1 MAMTDEELSTCRK
14 IIHGHAVA
22 AAAGNLVPVPGV
34 GIATDTVTMTTMAMA
49 LAAALGGS
57 ITESV
62 AKTMAV
68 NAIISTIKRQPVR
81 IIAKEVS
88 KIVPIVGQ
96 LVAPSVSVAMLES
109 AGWLLANEL
118 IEERDKKRA
127 ERAIPVEATVVELP
141 QPNENIPALND
152 GHNFK
157 YDKPFVTHEEAM
169 KQSKSNV
176 QSSNGGH
183 NFKYEIP
190 IKTHDD

>member
-14 IIHGHAVA
+14 IIHGHAAA

-34 GIATDTVTMTTMAMA
+34 GLATDTVTMTTMAMT

-62 AKTMAV
+62 AKTMAI
-68 NAIISTIKRQPVR
+68 NAIIAAIKRQPIR

-88 KIVPIVGQ
+88 KIVPVVGQ
-96 LVAPSVSVAMLES
+96 LIAPSISVAMLES

-118 IEERDKKRA
+118 VEERDKARSADAKSLSDGHDFKYDRPFITH
-127 ERAIPVEATVVELP
+127 EEALAAQAHAKPDSDAATSS
-141 QPNENIPALND
+141 

-157 YDKPFVTHEEAM
+157 YDKPFVTH
-169 KQSKSNV
+169 
-176 QSSNGGH
+176 
-183 NFKYEIP
+183 
-190 IKTHDD
+190 DD